1 LKDQLKAN
9 LTRKESQMTNIDPKG
24 SRPEAL
30 AKFAEVARHD
40 NGEPVRDGVVANKQ
54 TKPIPTDP
62 KLKQDA
68 ANKVLREGVLHKDQG
83 ADEAIDRLPDRTAK
97 K

>member
-1 LKDQLKAN
+1 
-9 LTRKESQMTNIDPKG
+9 MTKIGPKG

-40 NGEPVRDGVVANKQ
+40 DGQPVREGVSA
-54 TKPIPTDP
+54 TKETAAIPTDP

-68 ANKVLREGVLHKDQG
+68 ATKVLREGVLRRNQG
-83 ADEAIDRLPDRTAK
+83 AKKAIKKLPDRTAK
-97 K
+97 NGKSRAGSR